1 MRFRKRLLSG
11 LIAGIL
17 VMGTVGMNV
26 DAAKI
31 QVDQQI
37 PAEEVDSVYNQE
49 VDSNALAG
57 WPVGPNIYSESGIVM
72 DMDSGAILY
81 AKKIDDQHYKDFDC
95 SGRFGEQPVDRS
107 GEIHTELY

>member
-1 MRFRKRLLSG
+1 MCIRDS
-11 LIAGIL
+11 
-17 VMGTVGMNV
+17 V

-57 WPVGPNIYSESGIVM
+57 WPVGPKDVYKRQIQNGRKCFRGIN
-72 DMDSGAILY
+72 SFCSTCYQNGA
-81 AKKIDDQHYKDFDC
+81 
-95 SGRFGEQPVDRS
+95 GE
-107 GEIHTELY
+107 

>member
-49 VDSNALAG
+49 EIRMR
-57 WPVGPNIYSESGIVM
+57 WPDGLS
-72 DMDSGAILY
+72 
-81 AKKIDDQHYKDFDC
+81 
-95 SGRFGEQPVDRS
+95 DR
-107 GEIHTELY
+107 IFTANREL

>member
-81 AKKIDDQHYKDFDC
+81 AKKIDDQHYPASITKILTA
-95 SGRFGEQPVDRS
+95 VVA
-107 GEIHTELY
+107 L

>member
-37 PAEEVDSVYNQE
+37 PADN
-49 VDSNALAG
+49 
-57 WPVGPNIYSESGIVM
+57 
-72 DMDSGAILY
+72 
-81 AKKIDDQHYKDFDC
+81 KKLVF
-95 SGRFGEQPVDRS
+95 
-107 GEIHTELY
+107 ELNEGSLNLRIF

>member
-17 VMGTVGMNV
+17 VIGTVGMNV

-37 PAEEVDSVYNQE
+37 PAEEVQC
-49 VDSNALAG
+49 L
-57 WPVGPNIYSESGIVM
+57 
-72 DMDSGAILY
+72 
-81 AKKIDDQHYKDFDC
+81 
-95 SGRFGEQPVDRS
+95 
-107 GEIHTELY
+107 

>member
-49 VDSNALAG
+49 VDSNALAR
-57 WPVGPNIYSESGIVM
+57 M
-72 DMDSGAILY
+72 A
-81 AKKIDDQHYKDFDC
+81 C
-95 SGRFGEQPVDRS
+95 R
-107 GEIHTELY
+107 TEYLQRIGNCNGYG